1 MNIFNRVKL
10 APKLIALFLLVGLV
24 PLAIASFVAYNQAAS
39 AVQDEAKM
47 KLKAIA
53 EIKADRV
60 EAFFSRQSVYASTLA
75 DLRGVQEALTAF
87 EGVWDEGIESPA
99 YAEVDAVWSA
109 DMVNYAKSLEF
120 DDLLLIDH
128 DGNVVYS
135 LAKEAELGTNL
146 ISGPYKDANLADAYK
161 GAAAGTFTRTDY
173 EFQASADDAPR
184 AFVAAPIY
192 AEDGSFHGAIAFQRS
207 IAAINEVMQERTG
220 MGETGDAYL
229 VGPGYMMRSDSR
241 FATESTILKTEV
253 KTEASEA
260 ALAGQTDVRTVKDYR
275 GVSVLAAFQP
285 LEIEGLDWV
294 IIAQIDQA
302 ELQKPISSLRNNV
315 AMVGVVAGVVI
326 AAAAFLVARMISSP
340 IIKTRD
346 ALGAVSTGDMGRTL
360 AVSSRDEI
368 GDMAQS
374 YAKMQSYLSEMAE
387 TADRI
392 AKGDLT
398 VEVRPRSDKDT
409 LGSAFARM
417 VQNLGSLVGQ
427 VSETSEGLV
436 VSKDQLSQAT
446 EQAAGATQDVA
457 RVASQVAAG
466 SSQQATS
473 SQEVTQAFETLAQT
487 IEQIAKGAQTQAQAA
502 QEASTLGAKVAE
514 AADQMMS
521 TAQHGDTTVKKTVDG
536 MTQIRTTVL
545 AASKE
550 IATLGERSA
559 EIGKIVSVIDDIAAQ
574 TNLLAL
580 NAAIEAARAGEQGRG
595 FAVVAEEVRSLAE
608 RVAAATKEIAELI
621 GSVQKSVDASVKVM
635 EEGSAEMES
644 GSKLAT
650 DASEELQRI
659 VTAAEQKRAQ
669 IQEIIAVL
677 GNVNAVVQENLAA
690 TEEMQAIATKV
701 GQSVKTISDVAQEN
715 SAATQQMAA
724 SAQEMSAQVE
734 EATAATHTVGAMADD
749 LRQQI
754 RVFRLGRNGDGRQA
768 TGAVRV
774 QPDQGEEPIPTSGRG
789 S

>member
-1 MNIFNRVKL
+1 
-10 APKLIALFLLVGLV
+10 
-24 PLAIASFVAYNQAAS
+24 
-39 AVQDEAKM
+39 
-47 KLKAIA
+47 
-53 EIKADRV
+53 
-60 EAFFSRQSVYASTLA
+60 
-75 DLRGVQEALTAF
+75 
-87 EGVWDEGIESPA
+87 
-99 YAEVDAVWSA
+99 
-109 DMVNYAKSLEF
+109 
-120 DDLLLIDH
+120 LLIDH

-135 LAKEAELGTNL
+135 VTKEADLGTNL
-146 ISGPYKDANLADAYK
+146 VSGPYKDTNLADAYK
-161 GAAAGTFTRTDY
+161 GAAAGTVTLTDY
-173 EFQASADDAPR
+173 ELHAPADNAPR
-184 AFVAAPIY
+184 AFIAAPIY
-192 AEDGSFHGAIAFQRS
+192 EEDGSFHGAVAIQTS
-207 IAAINEVMQERTG
+207 IAAINEFMQQRPG
-220 MGETGDAYL
+220 MGETGDTYL

-275 GVSVLAAFQP
+275 GASVLAVFQP
-285 LEIEGLDWV
+285 VEVEGLDWV
-294 IIAQIDQA
+294 IISQIDQA
-302 ELQKPISSLRNNV
+302 ELQVPINSLRNNV
-315 AMVGVVAGVVI
+315 AMVGVVAGVII
-326 AAAAFLVARMISSP
+326 AAVAFLVARMISSP

-346 ALGAVSTGDMGRTL
+346 ALAAVSAGDMGRTL

-374 YAKMQSYLSEMAE
+374 YAKMQSYLSQMAE

-392 AKGDLT
+392 AEGDLT
-398 VEVRPRSDKDT
+398 VEVRARSDKDT

-417 VQNLGSLVGQ
+417 VQNLGGLVGQ

-436 VSKDQLSQAT
+436 VSKGQLSQAT

-473 SQEVTQAFETLAQT
+473 SQEVTQAFEALAQT

-502 QEASTLGAKVAE
+502 QEASTLGAMVAE

-536 MTQIRTTVL
+536 ITRVRSTVL
-545 AASKE
+545 AASEE
-550 IATLGERSA
+550 IATLGQRSA

-595 FAVVAEEVRSLAE
+595 FAVVAEEVRRLAE

-644 GSKLAT
+644 GSKLT
-650 DASEELQRI
+650 SDASEELQRI
-659 VTAAEQKRAQ
+659 LTAAEQMRAQ
-669 IQEIIAVL
+669 IQEITAVL
-677 GNVNAVVQENLAA
+677 GNVNAVVQENMAA

-701 GQSVKTISDVAQEN
+701 GQSVKTIGGVAQEN
-715 SAATQQMAA
+715 AAGAQQMAA

-749 LRQQI
+749 LREQV
-754 RVFRLGRNGDGRQA
+754 RVFKLGRNGDGRQA
-768 TGAVRV
+768 TGSVPV
-774 QPDQGEEPIPTSGRG
+774 QPDQGEEPVPTSGRG
-789 S
+789 G